1 MRLRHATRCNIAKE
15 GKYGKKQLVLLTIE
29 QLVAIAKG
37 WPQMKLV
44 TTKMMSSLLRM
55 FLMSQWSSDY
65 FHNTEI

>member
-1 MRLRHATRCNIAKE
+1 MTLRHATQYNIAKQ
-15 GKYGKKQLVLLTIE
+15 GKYDKKQLVTIE

>member
-1 MRLRHATRCNIAKE
+1 MTLRHATQYNIAKQ

-55 FLMSQWSSDY
+55 FLMSQCSGDY